1 MIDRSL
7 YQSNNIVNKV
17 DNNETNWEIKMK
29 NLVSATF
36 ALLATVSGATMAL
49 AEFPQRPVS
58 IIEPW
63 PPGDV
68 DDQLLRV
75 IAEVFTKETGVPAKV
90 VNRPGGFGLEGAAS
104 VLSSPADGYT
114 IGSFLIDIPTS
125 YPILGIAPYAREDM
139 EVIGLNMNFPFM
151 LAARKDAPY
160 NTLAELAAYAKEN
173 PVSFGHFGFETIPA
187 QQTFEAARQLGFSF
201 STETGYEV
209 TDCTTLSNG
218 DADVINTTVALVL
231 ACKDDVKAIAAYTEA
246 PLSVFPDAPLL
257 RDQISGPTFTLWSGI
272 FVPKGTPQEV
282 KDKLAAI
289 IEKAM
294 QSDQAK
300 QIAETTGAEIY
311 WQPAGDA
318 QARIDADFEAVKE
331 LFAKMKQ

>member
-1 MIDRSL
+1 MKK
-7 YQSNNIVNKV
+7 IVG
-17 DNNETNWEIKMK
+17 TAIAM
-29 NLVSATF
+29 
-36 ALLATVSGATMAL
+36 LASVSGAGMTL
-49 AEFPQRPVS
+49 AEYPERPAS
-58 IIEPW
+58 IVEPW

-75 IAEVFTKETGVPAKV
+75 IAEEFTKETGVPAKV
-90 VNRPGGFGLEGAAS
+90 INRPGGFGLEGAAS

-125 YPILGIAPYAREDM
+125 YLILGIAPYAKQDM
-139 EVIGLNMNFPFM
+139 EVIGLNMNFPFV

-160 NTLAELAAYAKEN
+160 NNLAELAEYAKSN

-187 QQTFEAARQLGFSF
+187 QQTFEAARQLGFEF
-201 STETGYEV
+201 STETGYDV

-231 ACKDDVKAIAAYTEA
+231 ACKDDVKVVAAYTEK
-246 PLSVFPDAPLL
+246 PLSVFPGPLL

-272 FVPKGTPQEV
+272 FVPKNTPQEV
-282 KDKLAAI
+282 KDKLTGI
-289 IEKAM
+289 IERAM
-294 QSDQAK
+294 QSDRAK

-311 WQPAGDA
+311 WQTGAEA
-318 QARIDADFEAVKE
+318 QARIDADYEAVKE
-331 LFAKMKQ
+331 LFAKMKK